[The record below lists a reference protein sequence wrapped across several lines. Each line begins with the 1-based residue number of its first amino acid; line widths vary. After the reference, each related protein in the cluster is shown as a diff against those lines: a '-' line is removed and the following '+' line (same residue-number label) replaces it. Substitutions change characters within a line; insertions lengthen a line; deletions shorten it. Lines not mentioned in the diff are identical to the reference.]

1 MMFSDSADEVW
12 TKARAVRTNT
22 KTEAMMKL
30 QLNFE
35 LSLVSVKSLNVF
47 LALESA
53 PPTCKKII
61 TLPLITSYK
70 ESYSISACPLS
81 LSSSLVRLDTRESF
95 SSNPSTPLS

>member
-12 TKARAVRTNT
+12 TKARAVRTNSE
-22 KTEAMMKL
+22 TEAMMK
-30 QLNFE
+30 LNFE

-81 LSSSLVRLDTRESF
+81 LSSSLVCLDTRESL